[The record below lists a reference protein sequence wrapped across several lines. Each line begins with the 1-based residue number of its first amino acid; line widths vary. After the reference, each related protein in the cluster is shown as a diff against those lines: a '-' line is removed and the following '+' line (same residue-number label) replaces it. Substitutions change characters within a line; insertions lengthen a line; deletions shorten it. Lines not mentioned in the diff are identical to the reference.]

1 MGTLAKRAHSLKEYS
16 CCETE
21 VSHPTRLTID
31 LEGGFS
37 TSSQLLGS
45 DYFKICSIT
54 QVLVFRYLRRPS
66 NIRVWRPKFLK
77 RTNAS

>member
-31 LEGGFS
+31 LEGIAN
-37 TSSQLLGS
+37 TLA
-45 DYFKICSIT
+45 
-54 QVLVFRYLRRPS
+54 LVNEIYP
-66 NIRVWRPKFLK
+66 FLK
-77 RTNAS
+77 TLVNYVRKHWSFSGTLVSKPGY